1 MPPNETEPIC
11 LITPTTAA
19 ELLPHMLTRLR
30 LGYQDPLIF
39 GTTKPE
45 AVIVPYDLWHTHI
58 PGPVDNSSLHER

>member
-1 MPPNETEPIC
+1 MPLNETEPTC

-19 ELLPHMLTRLR
+19 ELLPHMLTRFH

-45 AVIVPYDLWHTHI
+45 AVLIPYTLWQ
-58 PGPVDNSSLHER
+58 SLNPDSCG

>member
-1 MPPNETEPIC
+1 MPLEDTEPIS

-19 ELLPHMLTRLR
+19 ELLPHMLTRFR

-45 AVIVPYDLWHTHI
+45 AVLIPYTLWHTLS
-58 PGPVDNSSLHER
+58 PVDNSGPDQR

>member
-1 MPPNETEPIC
+1 MPPTDTEPIS

-19 ELLPHMLTRLR
+19 ELLPHMLTRFR

-45 AVIVPYDLWHTHI
+45 AVLIPYTLWHTLN
-58 PGPVDNSSLHER
+58 PVDNSGPHQR